1 MTRDVAI
8 GAVRLGSRPAVVA
21 AGGEAD
27 LDALFAADAADVLE
41 LRADLFAAPRPD
53 VVRAALERIRGAGK
67 PVLLTVRAASEGGR
81 AMPEDLRAELYRTGL
96 ALADAIDVEIASRA
110 LAEDLIPRARS
121 AARTVILSAHD
132 MAATP
137 SPHTLRALVG
147 RARSLGADLPKLAT
161 STSTLDDLQGLLEVT
176 LAERAAGIVTLG
188 MGSLGPLSRL
198 VLPAAGSLLTYG
210 AAGSG
215 TAPGQQ
221 PVAELAA
228 LVARLFPS

>member
-21 AGGEAD
+21 AGGETDLAALVAAQAAD
-27 LDALFAADAADVLE
+27 LLE

-53 VVRAALERIRGAGK
+53 VVRAALQRLRQTGK
-67 PVLLTVRAASEGGR
+67 PVLLTVRAAAEGGR
-81 AMPEDLRAELYRTGL
+81 AMPDDLRGELYRTGL
-96 ALADAIDVEIASRA
+96 PLADAIDVEIASQA
-110 LAEDLIPRARS
+110 LAEELVPGARA
-121 AARTVILSAHD
+121 AGCTIILSAHD
-132 MAATP
+132 MTATP
-137 SPHTLRALVG
+137 SPDALRALAA

-161 STSTLDDLQGLLEVT
+161 YTSTPAELRGLLEVT
-176 LAERAAGIVTLG
+176 LAERDGGIVTLG
-188 MGSLGPLSRL
+188 MGPLGPLSR
-198 VLPAAGSLLTYG
+198 VALPAAGSLLTYG

-215 TAPGQQ
+215 TAPGQL

>member
-27 LDALFAADAADVLE
+27 LDALAAAGAADLLE
-41 LRADLFAAPRPD
+41 LRVDLFAAPRPD

-67 PVLLTVRAASEGGR
+67 PVILTVRAASEGGR
-81 AMPEDLRAELYRTGL
+81 AMPEELRAELYRTGL
-96 ALADAIDVEIASRA
+96 SLADAIDVEIASRA

-121 AARTVILSAHD
+121 AGHTVILSAHD

-137 SPHTLRALVG
+137 SPDVLRALVA

-161 STSTLDDLQGLLEVT
+161 STSTLDELHGLLEVT

-188 MGSLGPLSRL
+188 MGPLGPLSR
-198 VLPAAGSLLTYG
+198 VALPAAGSVLTYG

-215 TAPGQQ
+215 TAPGQL